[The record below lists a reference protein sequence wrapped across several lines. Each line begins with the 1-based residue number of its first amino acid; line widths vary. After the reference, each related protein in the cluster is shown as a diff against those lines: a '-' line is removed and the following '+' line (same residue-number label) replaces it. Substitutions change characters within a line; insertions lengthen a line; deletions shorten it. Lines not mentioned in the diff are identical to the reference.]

1 MIASKATAD
10 RAADAALSAANV
22 MMRVAARSVSEVED
36 QVTTPQLRVLMMI
49 AASGPQNL
57 GAVAVEL
64 GVHPSNATRTCEK
77 LVRAG
82 MIVRKDDPSD
92 RRFISVDLTQSGSK
106 LVNHVLDQR
115 RRQMAEVLANMSDDE
130 QVSVAEA
137 FEAFAKAA
145 GDEPIHDGR
154 FALSLNP

>member
-57 GAVAVEL
+57 GAVAAEL
-64 GVHPSNATRTCEK
+64 GVHPS
-77 LVRAG
+77 
-82 MIVRKDDPSD
+82 
-92 RRFISVDLTQSGSK
+92 
-106 LVNHVLDQR
+106 
-115 RRQMAEVLANMSDDE
+115 
-130 QVSVAEA
+130 
-137 FEAFAKAA
+137 
-145 GDEPIHDGR
+145 
-154 FALSLNP
+154 